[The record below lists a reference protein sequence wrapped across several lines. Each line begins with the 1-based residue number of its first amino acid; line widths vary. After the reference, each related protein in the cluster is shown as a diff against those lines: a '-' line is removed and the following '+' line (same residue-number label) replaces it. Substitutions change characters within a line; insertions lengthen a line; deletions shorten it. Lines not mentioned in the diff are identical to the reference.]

1 MSARMRKLLILVTLA
16 AASSFPQTAALT
28 QARELYQKTNYAEAL
43 RILAAIP
50 SKDAAARLLAG
61 KCHYM
66 NGDFKKAT
74 EAVEQALALA
84 PNSPEQYLWLG
95 RAYGRRAETSS
106 FVTAPGLASKARTNF
121 EKAVA
126 LDPGNKDAVSDLLE
140 YYLEAPGFLGGGLD
154 KALAL
159 AEKMKGRDA
168 SEYEYLLARIS
179 DKKKDYGG
187 AEEHL
192 RRAVELAP
200 GQAGKIVELAKFLA
214 RQRKFQESDEA
225 FARALRMAPDEA
237 GVIFERAKTYVQSKR
252 NLDAAQE
259 ILTRYLSL
267 PLTPDDAP
275 RGEAEQLL
283 KRAKSG

>member
-1 MSARMRKLLILVTLA
+1 MRKLLILVTLA

-43 RILAAIP
+43 RVLAAIP
-50 SKDAAARLLAG
+50 SKDAATHLLTG
-61 KCHYM
+61 KCQYM

-74 EAVEQALALA
+74 DAIEQALALA
-84 PNSPEQYLWLG
+84 PKSPEQYLWLG

-140 YYLEAPGFLGGGLD
+140 YYLEAPALLGGGLD

-159 AEKMKGRDA
+159 AEKMKSRDA
-168 SEYEYLLARIS
+168 SEYEDLLARIS

-187 AEEHL
+187 VEAHL

-214 RQRKFQESDEA
+214 RQRKFQESDEV
-225 FARALRMAPDEA
+225 FARAQKMAPDEA

-252 NLDAAQE
+252 NLDAARQL
-259 ILTRYLSL
+259 LTRYLSL

-275 RGEAEQLL
+275 RSEAEQLL
-283 KRAKSG
+283 KRAGSG

>member
-1 MSARMRKLLILVTLA
+1 MSARMRKLLILGTLA

-28 QARELYQKTNYAEAL
+28 RARELYQKTNYTEAL
-43 RILAAIP
+43 SILATLP
-50 SKDAAARLLAG
+50 SKDAAAQLLAG

-66 NGDFKKAT
+66 NSDFKKAT
-74 EAVEQALALA
+74 EAIERALELA

-126 LDPGNKDAVSDLLE
+126 LDPGNKDAVGDLLE
-140 YYLEAPGFLGGGLD
+140 YYLEAPALLGGGMD
-154 KALAL
+154 KAQAL
-159 AEKMKGRDA
+159 AEKMKSRDA

-179 DKKKDYGG
+179 DKKKDYDG
-187 AEEHL
+187 AEGHL

-200 GQAGKIVELAKFLA
+200 GQVGKIVELAKFLA

-225 FARALRMAPDEA
+225 FARAQKMAPEEA

-252 NLDAAQE
+252 NLDAARE
-259 ILTRYLSL
+259 LLTRYLRL

-275 RGEAEQLL
+275 RSEAEQLL
-283 KRAKSG
+283 KRAGNG

>member
-1 MSARMRKLLILVTLA
+1 MRKLLILGTLA

-28 QARELYQKTNYAEAL
+28 RARELYQKTNYTEAL
-43 RILAAIP
+43 SILATLP
-50 SKDAAARLLAG
+50 SKDAAAQLLAG

-66 NGDFKKAT
+66 NSDFKKAT
-74 EAVEQALALA
+74 EAIERALELA

-126 LDPGNKDAVSDLLE
+126 LDPGNKDAVGDLLE
-140 YYLEAPGFLGGGLD
+140 YYLEAPALLGGGMD
-154 KALAL
+154 KAQAL
-159 AEKMKGRDA
+159 AEKMKSRDA

-179 DKKKDYGG
+179 DKKKDYDG
-187 AEEHL
+187 AEGHL

-200 GQAGKIVELAKFLA
+200 GQVGKIVELAKFLA

-225 FARALRMAPDEA
+225 FARAQKMAPEEA

-252 NLDAAQE
+252 NLDAARE
-259 ILTRYLSL
+259 LLTRYLRL

-275 RGEAEQLL
+275 RSEAEQLL
-283 KRAKSG
+283 KRAGNG

>member
-28 QARELYQKTNYAEAL
+28 RARELYQKTNYADAL
-43 RILAAIP
+43 SVLAAIP
-50 SKDAAARLLAG
+50 SKDAAAHLLSG
-61 KCHYM
+61 KCQYM

-74 EAVEQALALA
+74 EEIERALPLA

-140 YYLEAPGFLGGGLD
+140 YYLEAPALLGGGLE
-154 KALAL
+154 KAQAL
-159 AEKMKGRDA
+159 AEKMKRRDA

-187 AEEHL
+187 AEVHL

-225 FARALRMAPDEA
+225 FARAQRMAPDEA
-237 GVIFERAKTYVQSKR
+237 GVIFERAKTYVQGKR
-252 NLDAAQE
+252 NLDAARE
-259 ILTRYLSL
+259 LLTRYLSL

-275 RGEAEQLL
+275 RSEAEQLL
-283 KRAKSG
+283 KRAGSG